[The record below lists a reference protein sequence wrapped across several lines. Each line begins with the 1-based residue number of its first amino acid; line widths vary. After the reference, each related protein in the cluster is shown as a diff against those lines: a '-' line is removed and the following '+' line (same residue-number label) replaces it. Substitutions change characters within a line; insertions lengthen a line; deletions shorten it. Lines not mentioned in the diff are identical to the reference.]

1 MRILLLASS
10 LPYPAHGGGAL
21 RTLGIV
27 RGLAGAG
34 HEVHLICFHDESIA
48 VNATPLAAWGL
59 SVETVPPPERAVSDR
74 LRALSLS
81 TQPDLAGRL
90 ESAALRECL
99 TTVLSRHQIDIVQ
112 FQGLEMAIYLPQ
124 VRQQQPAAKLIYD
137 AFNAEYVLQ
146 RRIAEVDKGSA
157 RRLPAAVYSRIQA
170 QRIFHFERDICA
182 RADGVIAVSPEDAA
196 ALRPFRADGLIHLLP
211 NGIYV
216 DDYVTPRQSLDL
228 GEHVL
233 VFTGKMDYRPNVD
246 AMLWFT
252 ESVLPLIVQRVPDSK
267 LYIVGQKPHGS
278 LQSLSGS
285 KHVEITGWVAEVQPF
300 LHAADVYVAPLRMG
314 AGTRLKMLEAMASGC
329 AVVATPVAASGL
341 VAEAQPTMILAESE
355 TAFAN
360 AVIQLLETPQQRA
373 ELGKQA
379 QQAVRRFYDWS
390 ALVPCLLQIHR
401 DIIGG

>member
-1 MRILLLASS
+1 MRVLLLAAS

-27 RGLAGAG
+27 RGLAEAG

-48 VNATPLAAWGL
+48 VDATPLASWGVR
-59 SVETVPPPERAVSDR
+59 VETVPPSERTTSDR
-74 LRALSLS
+74 LRMLTFS

-90 ESAALRECL
+90 ESAPLRECL
-99 TTVLSRHQIDIVQ
+99 STVLRRQSFDIIQ

-124 VRQQQPAAKLIYD
+124 VRAEQPGAKVIYD

-157 RRLPAAVYSRIQA
+157 RRLPASVYSRIQA
-170 QRIFHFERDICA
+170 QRIYHFERDICA
-182 RADGVIAVSPEDAA
+182 QADGVIAVSAEDAE
-196 ALRPFRADGLIHLLP
+196 ALRPFRADGTIHLLP

-246 AMLWFT
+246 AVLWFT
-252 ESVLPLIVQRVPDSK
+252 DAILPRIAERFADTK
-267 LYIVGQKPHGS
+267 LYIVGQKPHNS
-278 LQSLSGS
+278 LQALSGNA
-285 KHVEITGWVAEVQPF
+285 HVEITGWVSEVQPF

-329 AVVATPVAASGL
+329 AVAATPVAASGL
-341 VAEAQPTMILAESE
+341 VAEAQKAMLLAETE

-360 AVIQLLETPQQRA
+360 TVIRLLESPEQRA
-373 ELGKQA
+373 ALGEQA
-379 QQAVRRFYDWS
+379 QEAVRRFYDWS
-390 ALVPCLLQIHR
+390 ALIPCLLQIHQ
-401 DIIGG
+401 DVADG